1 MNIQVNYFVSTRF
14 FFSII
19 VNSHA
24 YRYLTEIS
32 QVQLPTQCC
41 SILKE
46 YQTKTCAKKLF
57 QILANDIDN
66 VERRD
71 ELRVYMRY
79 CLKKEMKNNEGLE
92 K

>member
-1 MNIQVNYFVSTRF
+1 MLID
-14 FFSII
+14 I
-19 VNSHA
+19 SHF
-24 YRYLTEIS
+24 TEIS

-46 YQTKTCAKKLF
+46 HQTKTCAKKLF